1 MHAFRY
7 IFFHFND
14 FSFNFSNL
22 KGICTQS
29 YVKKKEATVLIQKLK
44 TIVPLYLAH
53 CSKNSM
59 FLECTNMNLPI
70 YVIIKHSTGC
80 AVQY

>member
-1 MHAFRY
+1 MPLD
-7 IFFHFND
+7 ISFFHFND

-29 YVKKKEATVLIQKLK
+29 YVIKKKEATVLIQKLK

-53 CSKNSM
+53 C
-59 FLECTNMNLPI
+59 
-70 YVIIKHSTGC
+70 
-80 AVQY
+80 